1 VTDITRGQEELEAA
15 LERERIARQQAE
27 AAVRSR
33 DDILSIVSHD
43 LRNPLGTIAMATALL
58 EMDIGAERRRAQ
70 VEVVRRAVKRMER
83 LIQDLLDVDQIE
95 SGRLAMAPVPT
106 DARALID
113 ETRPGMQ
120 LQASEKGLAI
130 EFELPPEAFRVR
142 ADPARIA
149 QVLANLVGN
158 AMKFT
163 PAGGRVGVRVD
174 RAGDAARFR
183 VTDTGPGIDPADV
196 PHLFDRFWQARDRP
210 RRGGVG
216 LGLAIAKGIVQAHG
230 GRIAVESR
238 LGAGSTFCFTL
249 PIAEPPSR

>member
-1 VTDITRGQEELEAA
+1 VTDDSRAELEAA
-15 LERERIARQQAE
+15 LERERIARRQAE

-43 LRNPLGTIAMATALL
+43 LRNPLGTIAMAIALL
-58 EMDIGAERRRAQ
+58 ELDIGQERRRAQ

-95 SGRLAMAPVPT
+95 SGRLAIAPVRA
-106 DARALID
+106 DAAALID
-113 ETRPGMQ
+113 EAKPGMQ

-130 EFELPPEAFRVR
+130 EFELPHEALTVR

-163 PAGGRVGVRVD
+163 PAGGRIDVRLARD
-174 RAGDAARFR
+174 GDAARIC
-183 VTDTGPGIDPADV
+183 VSDTGPGIDPADV
-196 PHLFDRFWQARDRP
+196 PNLFDRFWQARDRP

-216 LGLAIAKGIVQAHG
+216 LGLAIAQGIVHAHG

-249 PIAEPPSR
+249 PLA

>member
-1 VTDITRGQEELEAA
+1 MDDGNSPGRAELEAA
-15 LERERIARQQAE
+15 LERERVARQQAE

-43 LRNPLGTIAMATALL
+43 LRNPLNTIGMAAALL
-58 EMDIGAERRRAQ
+58 ELDIGPERRRAQ
-70 VEVVRRAVKRMER
+70 VDVVRRSVKRMER

-95 SGRLAMAPVPT
+95 SGRLAVAPVPT
-106 DARALID
+106 DAAGLIE
-113 ETRPGMQ
+113 ETGPGMQ
-120 LQASEKGLAI
+120 LQASEKGLSI
-130 EFELPPEAFRVR
+130 EFHVPSEALTVR

-163 PAGGRVGVRVD
+163 PAGGRIDVRLV
-174 RAGDAARFR
+174 REGEFARFC
-183 VTDTGPGIDPADV
+183 VSDTGPGIAADDL

-230 GRIAVESR
+230 GILEVESR

-249 PIAEPPSR
+249 PLA